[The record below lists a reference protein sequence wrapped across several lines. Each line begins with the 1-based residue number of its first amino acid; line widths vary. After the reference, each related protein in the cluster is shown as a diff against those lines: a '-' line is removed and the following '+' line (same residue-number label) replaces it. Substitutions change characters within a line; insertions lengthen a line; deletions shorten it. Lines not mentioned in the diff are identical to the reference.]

1 MEQAAQPVDENRE
14 QTPDPGFAP
23 QAPSAYANP
32 ETLLVIPRAMVN
44 YVIIAIVFFALGA
57 GVALFASTS
66 LFNANSAENQKL
78 IGDAVAAA
86 VEALP
91 AGQVAQEP
99 RLKAGERYDVLADTD
114 PSRGPVDAPI
124 TIVEFSDFRCPYCGR
139 YVAET
144 LTPLLANYGDRVRM
158 VFRDYPIL
166 GPDSITAALAGE
178 CANAQGKF
186 WEFHDLAF
194 ANQRTLNRDTLVGFA
209 AELGLDEASFASC
222 IDNGEYMS
230 EISADAAYA
239 SELGVTGTPAFF
251 INGRFV
257 SGAQPYTTFAALIE
271 EELNALQES
280 GS

>member
-1 MEQAAQPVDENRE
+1 MEQAVQPVEE
-14 QTPDPGFAP
+14 PKETAP
-23 QAPSAYANP
+23 ATDAPSAYANP
-32 ETLLVIPRAMVN
+32 DTLLVIPRVTLN
-44 YVIIAIVFFALGA
+44 YVIIAVVFFVLGA
-57 GVALFASTS
+57 GVAIFASTS

-78 IGDAVAAA
+78 IGDAVAA
-86 VEALP
+86 VVDSLP

-99 RLKAGERYDVLADTD
+99 RLQAGERYDVTADTD
-114 PSRGPVDAPI
+114 PSRGAADAPI

-139 YVAET
+139 FVEET
-144 LTPLLANYGDRVRM
+144 LSPLLANYGDQVRM
-158 VFRDYPIL
+158 VFRDFPIL

-194 ANQRTLNRDTLVGFA
+194 QNQQSLNRDTLVSFA
-209 AELGLDEASFASC
+209 GDLGLDEAAFASC
-222 IDNGEYMS
+222 IDNTEYMS

-239 SELGVTGTPAFF
+239 TELGVTGTPAFF

-257 SGAQPYTTFAALIE
+257 SGAQPYATFAALIE
-271 EELNALQES
+271 EELSALQAS